1 MNQRILTYDS
11 QLFPLQGINKKTLGF
26 LILLFIIWPFGA
38 FLFALS
44 KYNQK
49 ESQFIIVLFTGL
61 FGYSMIAESASL
73 DIFRVLKLAG
83 IYSGISSLQIIEI
96 VTGLYGPEPDNALDI
111 YKDLIAFIVSRFTTN
126 GNILFMVYGL
136 IYGWVYVKSLDKLV
150 SEEQIKG
157 IIPAILLLS
166 LSIAFGMDQL
176 AGVRFATAAYVLF
189 FGLFNLMKTHKKKY
203 LIIASLSI
211 LIHFSYLSVVVA
223 FILFF
228 FIQKC
233 HKLIYAIVIF
243 SFISAGFLQDYIN
256 EIISFL
262 GGSIE
267 ERVTIYT
274 QMAENKQNLVW
285 YVGLREEMMTF
296 YALIFIVYTNIKKA
310 NFKVTDLSE
319 KLLYFSLM
327 LLALSNFTNHIQHA
341 GYRYNF
347 VFILF
352 FMSYVYVF
360 FLANKGDKEIR
371 ILSLM
376 AVPFFLLQFL
386 YVVRSV
392 LFYSSPMLYLGNIFM
407 VFFQNMDQNM
417 WQVLSK
423 LI

>member
-1 MNQRILTYDS
+1 MNQRILRYDS
-11 QLFPLQGINKKTLGF
+11 QLFPLQGINKKTVGF

-49 ESQFIIVLFTGL
+49 ESQFIVVLFTGL

-96 VTGLYGPEPDNALDI
+96 VTGLYGPEPDNAIDI

-136 IYGWVYVKSLDKLV
+136 VYGWVYVKSLDTLV
-150 SEEQIKG
+150 AEERIKG

-166 LSIAFGMDQL
+166 FSIAFGMDQL

-189 FGLFNLMKTHKKKY
+189 FGLFHLIKTHEKKY

-211 LIHFSYLSVVVA
+211 LIHFSYLSVIVV

-228 FIQKC
+228 LIQKY

-243 SFISAGFLQDYIN
+243 SFISAGFLQDSIN

-267 ERVTIYT
+267 ERATIYT
-274 QMAENKQNLVW
+274 QMAENKQNIVW
-285 YVGLREEMMTF
+285 YVGLREEMMTI
-296 YALIFIVYTNIKKA
+296 YALVFIVYTNINKGK
-310 NFKVTDLSE
+310 FKVTVFSE

-327 LLALSNFTNHIQHA
+327 LLTLSNFTNHIQHA
-341 GYRYNF
+341 GYRYSF
-347 VFILF
+347 VFIMF

-360 FLANKGDKEIR
+360 FLANKGSKAIR
-371 ILSLM
+371 VLSLM

-423 LI
+423 II